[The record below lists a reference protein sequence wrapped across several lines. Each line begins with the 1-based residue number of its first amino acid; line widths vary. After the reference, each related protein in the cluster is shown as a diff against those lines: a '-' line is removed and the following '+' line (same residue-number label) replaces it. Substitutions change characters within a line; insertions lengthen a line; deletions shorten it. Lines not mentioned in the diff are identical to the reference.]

1 MIDGWIGS
9 ESFLKKNKKNLPIF
23 ENVVVFP
30 GTIEKLLEQAHAYAE
45 DYQYNLANEKF
56 HEALQYTS
64 GDEVT
69 LSVYA
74 YSLYEARDFEKAKE
88 ICERLLEI
96 GPSMYF
102 EAMELYLTICM
113 QLRQFT
119 QVEKIIESL
128 LEEGVIPEEQLDKFT
143 RLKNLNADI
152 AENKRAQEDGEVIQ
166 QSFENEF
173 SIEGFLEKKAEEQL
187 VIVHELMMAN
197 IRPVALSLKEIIEHE
212 QTHPFVKSLILLLLV
227 EQEVAIWLDIK
238 KFDRVLT
245 VNPAQL
251 ELPTKLPHFQAVM
264 DIVIKK
270 LEQEPSTLELVKHL
284 IEKHAITTYPFEW
297 LDYDDEEVALGYI
310 KYVGAMFGEVQGM
323 DNEVFDFLYHLEKLT
338 ELQHM

>member
-1 MIDGWIGS
+1 M
-9 ESFLKKNKKNLPIF
+9 KKNKKKLSMF

-30 GTIEKLLEQAHAYAE
+30 GTVEKLLDQAHAYAE
-45 DYQYNLANEKF
+45 NYQYDRANEKF
-56 HEALQYTS
+56 NEALQYTA

-74 YSLYEARDFEKAKE
+74 YSLYEAREFEKAKE

-128 LEEGVIPEEQLDKFT
+128 MEEEVIPEDQIEKFT

-152 AENKRAQEDGEVIQ
+152 AENKRAQEDEEMIQ
-166 QSFENEF
+166 ESIGNEF

-187 VIVHELMMAN
+187 IIVHELMMTN
-197 IRPVALSLKEIIEHE
+197 IRPIAFSLKEIIEHE

-227 EQEVAIWLDIK
+227 EQEVSMEIEIK
-238 KFDRVLT
+238 KFDRALS
-245 VNPAQL
+245 VNPARL
-251 ELPTKLPHFQAVM
+251 ELPTKLPHFQAVAGM
-264 DIVIKK
+264 VMKE
-270 LEQEPSTLELVKHL
+270 LEQEPSTLELVQHL
-284 IEKHAITTYPFEW
+284 IAKHAIATYPFEW
-297 LDYDDEEVALGYI
+297 LDYSDEDVALSYI
-310 KYVGAMFGEVQGM
+310 EYVGAMFGKAQGM
-323 DNEVFDFLYHLEKLT
+323 NGEVINFLHHLEKLT